1 MIEIWKKRESFLYYS
16 GYSNYMNTTIQ
27 LSKETKRMISTFGTK
42 EETYD
47 AILQRLY
54 HFAVKEQLRELLL
67 SSTNSISLAKARKQ
81 HAERWQKL

>member
-1 MIEIWKKRESFLYYS
+1 
-16 GYSNYMNTTIQ
+16 MNTTIQ

-47 AILQRLY
+47 TILQRLY

-81 HAERWQKL
+81 HAKRWQK